1 MAYLI
6 NKARVKQRSAI
17 IALLDLQNAF
27 GEVQKFILACIIVSQ
42 PSTNYLRARII
53 FELLRYGYDRKFKT
67 KIMVM
72 MIIIMMMIIMVILL
86 TMMIMMVMIVIRGS
100 RKLLSY
106 DDDNNDVR
114 KGRS

>member
-42 PSTNYLRARII
+42 PSTNYLRARIV
-53 FELLRYGYDRKFKT
+53 FEWLRYGHDRKFKNKNYGDDDYNYDGDNNGDT
-67 KIMVM
+67 VNDDDYDGDDCDTRFKK
-72 MIIIMMMIIMVILL
+72 IIIF
-86 TMMIMMVMIVIRGS
+86 
-100 RKLLSY
+100 
-106 DDDNNDVR
+106 
-114 KGRS
+114 